1 MEDAFEEVGRRC
13 SRALYITNR
22 THSKANYIPGSGILD
37 GNNRMDLS
45 RKGHTRVSSN
55 WHSTIEEAFG
65 CIRQTCIVKRR
76 DVPALSRKRCRDAP
90 QRYRYTVKTKVAS
103 AAEVDQQRI
112 LRYEPQPTA
121 PPGNPIADD
130 LPGCEPQQIRFA
142 DEMSRNDAFNDLVD
156 LFLARRS
163 SHDDDIFCRDVCY
176 SLLQESTR
184 TYLRSLNQQRAMSH
198 SSLE

>member
-1 MEDAFEEVGRRC
+1 MDRPDA
-13 SRALYITNR
+13 T
-22 THSKANYIPGSGILD
+22 
-37 GNNRMDLS
+37 
-45 RKGHTRVSSN
+45 
-55 WHSTIEEAFG
+55 
-65 CIRQTCIVKRR
+65 
-76 DVPALSRKRCRDAP
+76 
-90 QRYRYTVKTKVAS
+90 
-103 AAEVDQQRI
+103 AEVAVLAGNGRASVGAQW
-112 LRYEPQPTA
+112 YEPQPTA

-130 LPGCEPQQIRFA
+130 LPGCEPQQISFA
-142 DEMSRNDAFNDLVD
+142 DEMARNDAFNDLVD